1 VALTRPEPRLR
12 VEVLNAAGTRVGAL
26 FGATKITRTRK
37 LDGVGSVVIEL
48 PAQDPAAA
56 LCTPGRS
63 YKATHITAGDLGQWL
78 HLDDEVQVRGDAAVV
93 RVSGLATASV
103 LSRRSARFNRRY
115 ENITALEIL
124 NDLRAAA
131 AATDTY
137 PNIAP
142 AWVFAPHDPGGAL
155 QQRITIDIE
164 GQSLMS
170 AIEAIR
176 RATRTHWRETT
187 PYRIEIGTFSVGTL
201 NLYGGGLYGSE
212 VYLGT
217 LNTTGAIQAINLERG
232 ASAVDSATAAII
244 SSIDVLRHSSAVANR
259 IIAVGAGEGLNQL
272 TLQASYD
279 AGSRTSPYTIRR
291 MLNADGSYT
300 YFIEDRASIDTYGVT
315 EIVLARSDVRPI
327 TNSATGIRLASD
339 SLYDI
344 AAALLAKSASPTTE
358 YRIKLAT
365 LPAAAN
371 VGGIIRLRYRG
382 LAAFADDSGSTLT
395 KWIDVDQYCTIT
407 EITEAFGDGA
417 TDISITVSTTGERVT
432 TDADIIVALQQELN
446 AQKVRVQPYP
456 CRDTIA
462 ESGMI
467 QAATATQPAFS
478 WEMQIP
484 IENEVLYLLKAVLT
498 VKLFPLRST
507 IDNSSTVAL
516 YFTGGGTILLSGVS
530 TPSTGINR
538 YPYQTGFDNGHTN
551 PPETVLPAN
560 SGDPFYTSW
569 GHFHQTYAP
578 DHIHEVPRIAG
589 QIFLGYGIYDDPGTV
604 TVPNTPTDLSVA
616 LNGAAMIGP
625 VNPGNNNVQ
634 TYDITA
640 ALLAAP
646 TLRQIHRL
654 TFACAS
660 GRGIV
665 QASVR
670 LFLGVQATLSTI

>member
-1 VALTRPEPRLR
+1 MALTRPEPRLR

-78 HLDDEVQVRGDAAVV
+78 HLDDEIQVRGDAAVV

-115 ENITALEIL
+115 ENITAIEIL
-124 NDLRAAA
+124 NDLRNAA

-137 PNIAP
+137 PNTAP
-142 AWVFAPHDPGGAL
+142 AWVFAPHDSTGAL

-187 PYRIEIGTFSVGTL
+187 PYRIEVGTFSVGTL
-201 NLYGGGLYGSE
+201 NLYGTGLYGSR

-217 LNTTGAIQAINLERG
+217 LNTAGAIQAVNLERG
-232 ASAVDSATAAII
+232 APELDSATAAII
-244 SSIDVLRHSSAVANR
+244 SSVDVLRHSSAVANR
-259 IIAVGAGEGLNQL
+259 IIPVGAGEGLNQL

-300 YFIEDRASIDTYGVT
+300 YFIEDRPSIDTYGVT
-315 EIVLARSDVRPI
+315 ELVLARSDVRPI
-327 TNSATGIRLASD
+327 TNSPTGIRLASD

-382 LAAFADDSGSTLT
+382 LASFADDSGSTLT
-395 KWIDVDQYCTIT
+395 KWLDVDQYCTIT
-407 EITEAFGDGA
+407 EITEAFGDG
-417 TDISITVSTTGERVT
+417 TIDISITVSTTGERVT

-467 QAATATQPAFS
+467 QAATTNRPQIT

-507 IDNSSTVAL
+507 LDSAGWVGNLQGENGTIQEFGRVRVSSGQNRLSGSVGSDNPIEGIQRTYGPIYISGDHYHEYYATPHFHSIPNLTGQVAL
-516 YFTGGGTILLSGVS
+516 
-530 TPSTGINR
+530 
-538 YPYQTGFDNGHTN
+538 H
-551 PPETVLPAN
+551 
-560 SGDPFYTSW
+560 
-569 GHFHQTYAP
+569 
-578 DHIHEVPRIAG
+578 
-589 QIFLGYGIYDDPGTV
+589 YGIYDDPGEAGI
-604 TVPNTPTDLSVA
+604 PNTPGNLSVA
-616 LNGAAMIGP
+616 LNGVATIGP
-625 VNPGNNNVQ
+625 VSPGNNNVQ

-640 ALLAAP
+640 AMLAAP

-654 TFACAS
+654 TFACTS

>member
-1 VALTRPEPRLR
+1 MALTRPEPRLR
-12 VEVLNAAGTRVGAL
+12 VEVLNAAGARVGAI

-48 PAQDPAAA
+48 PAQDPAAT

-115 ENITALEIL
+115 ENITAIEIL
-124 NDLRAAA
+124 NDLRNAA

-137 PNIAP
+137 PNTAP
-142 AWVFAPHDPGGAL
+142 AWVFAPHDATGAL

-176 RATRTHWRETT
+176 RATRTHWRETS
-187 PYRIEIGTFSVGTL
+187 PYRIEIGTFAVGTL

-217 LNTTGAIQAINLERG
+217 LNTSETIQAVNLERG
-232 ASAVDSATAAII
+232 APALDNTKAAII

-259 IIAVGAGEGLNQL
+259 IIPVGAGEGLNQL

-291 MLNADGSYT
+291 MVNADGSYT
-300 YFIEDRASIDTYGVT
+300 YYIEDRTSIDTYGVT

-327 TNSATGIRLASD
+327 TNSPTGIRLASD

-344 AAALLAKSASPTTE
+344 AAALLAKSANPTTE

-371 VGGIIRLRYRG
+371 VGGTIRLRYRG
-382 LAAFADDSGSTLT
+382 LASFADDSGSTLN

-462 ESGMI
+462 ESGMV
-467 QAATATQPAFS
+467 QAATDTQPAFT

-507 IDNSSTVAL
+507 IDGTTTV
-516 YFTGGGTILLSGVS
+516 GVDGS
-530 TPSTGINR
+530 VGVMRVAGAWVPATGINR
-538 YPYQTGFDNGHTN
+538 YPYQTNFDNSNTN
-551 PPETVLPAN
+551 PPENVLPSN

-569 GHFHQTYAP
+569 GHFHQTFAP
-578 DHIHEVPRIAG
+578 DHIHELSRMVGRIT
-589 QIFLGYGIYDDPGTV
+589 LGYGIYDDPGSV
-604 TVPNTPTDLSVA
+604 AVPNSPTNLSVA
-616 LNGAAMIGP
+616 LNSVAMIGP
-625 VNPGNNNVQ
+625 VSPGNNNVQ

-640 ALLAAP
+640 ALLASP
-646 TLRQIHRL
+646 QLRQVHRL
-654 TFACAS
+654 TFSCAS

>member
-12 VEVLNAAGTRVGAL
+12 VEVLNAAGARVGAIY
-26 FGATKITRTRK
+26 GATKITRTRK
-37 LDGVGSVVIEL
+37 LDGVGSVVIEV

-115 ENITALEIL
+115 ENITAIEIL
-124 NDLRAAA
+124 NDLRTAA

-137 PNIAP
+137 PNTAP

-170 AIEAIR
+170 AVEAIR

-217 LNTTGAIQAINLERG
+217 LNTSETIQAVNLERG
-232 ASAVDSATAAII
+232 APALDNTKAAII
-244 SSIDVLRHSSAVANR
+244 ASIDVLRHSSAVANR
-259 IIAVGAGEGLNQL
+259 IIPVGAGEGLNQL

-291 MLNADGSYT
+291 MANADGSYT
-300 YFIEDRASIDTYGVT
+300 YYIEDRTSIDTYGVT

-327 TNSATGIRLASD
+327 TNSPTGIRLASD

-344 AAALLAKSASPTTE
+344 AAALLARSANPTTE

-371 VGGIIRLRYRG
+371 VGGTIRLRYRG
-382 LAAFADDSGSTLT
+382 LASFADDSGSTLT

-432 TDADIIVALQQELN
+432 TDADIIVSLQQELN

-467 QAATATQPAFS
+467 QAATANRPQIT

-507 IDNSSTVAL
+507 LDSAGWVGNLVGENGTIQEFGRVRVGSGQNRLSGPGGQDNPIEGIQRTYSPIYISGDHYHEYYATPHYHSIPNLTGQVAL
-516 YFTGGGTILLSGVS
+516 
-530 TPSTGINR
+530 
-538 YPYQTGFDNGHTN
+538 H
-551 PPETVLPAN
+551 
-560 SGDPFYTSW
+560 
-569 GHFHQTYAP
+569 
-578 DHIHEVPRIAG
+578 
-589 QIFLGYGIYDDPGTV
+589 YGIYDDPGEAGI
-604 TVPNTPTDLSVA
+604 PNTPGNLAVA
-616 LNGAAMIGP
+616 LNGVATIGP
-625 VNPGNNNVQ
+625 VSPGNNNVQ

-654 TFACAS
+654 TFACTS